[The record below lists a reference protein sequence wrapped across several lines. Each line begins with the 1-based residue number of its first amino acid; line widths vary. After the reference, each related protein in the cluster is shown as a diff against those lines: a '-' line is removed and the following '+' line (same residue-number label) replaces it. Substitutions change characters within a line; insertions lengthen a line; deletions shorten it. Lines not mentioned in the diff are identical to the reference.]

1 MIDVEQLLRDVANDP
16 HISDLHLTVNSRPIV
31 RVTGD
36 LQPYTKY
43 QQVLSFVELTEIAK
57 YMMKEEQYHDFL
69 ERGEYDFSYSM
80 QSIGRFRVNAY
91 HQRGAVSMALR
102 IIPNQVPSLEEL
114 GLPPVVKEL
123 ATRKNGLVLCTG
135 PTGSGKSTTL
145 ASMLDLINRNRTCHI
160 ITLEDPIEYLHSH
173 KKSLIHQREIGA
185 DTRSFAAGLRAALR
199 QDPDVILVG
208 EMRDLETISIAIEA
222 AETGHLVF
230 ATLHTNDAPGTIDRI
245 IDVFPPNQQQQIK
258 TQLSTVIQGIIAQQL
273 LKRIDRPGRVAAVEV
288 MVANPAIRNLIREGK
303 AHQIYSAMQTGAKFG
318 MQTMD
323 SCLAKLLREGVI
335 SMEDA
340 KTKATNEEFV
350 ERTAGRATQ
359 YTNNPYDTNY

>member
-1 MIDVEQLLRDVANDP
+1 MIDIEQLLRDVANDP
-16 HISDLHLTVNSRPIV
+16 LISDLHLTVNSRPIV
-31 RVTGD
+31 RTNGD
-36 LQPYTKY
+36 LQPYVKY
-43 QQVLSFVELTEIAK
+43 PQILTFTELTEIAK
-57 YMMKEEQYHDFL
+57 FMMKEEQYQAFV
-69 ERGEYDFSYSM
+69 ERGEYDFSYSI
-80 QSIGRFRVNAY
+80 QQIGRYRVNAY

-102 IIPNQVPSLEEL
+102 IIPNQAPSLDDL
-114 GLPPVVKEL
+114 GLPPVIKDL

-145 ASMLDLINRNRTCHI
+145 ASMLDMINRTRTCHI

-185 DTRSFAAGLRAALR
+185 DTRNFAAGLRAALR

-208 EMRDLETISIAIEA
+208 EMRDLETISTAIEA

-245 IDVFPPNQQQQIK
+245 IDVFPPNQQQQIR
-258 TQLSTVIQGIIAQQL
+258 TQLATVIQGVIAQQL
-273 LKRIDRPGRVAAVEV
+273 LKRADRPGRVASVEV

-303 AHQIYSAMQTGAKFG
+303 SHQIYSAMQTGAKFG

-323 SCLAKLLREGVI
+323 SCLVRLCREGII
-335 SMEDA
+335 SLEDA
-340 KTKATNEEFV
+340 RNKATNEDFV
-350 ERTAGRATQ
+350 ERLAGRPGQ
-359 YTNNPYDTNY
+359 YNSAYDSNY